1 MLSTPKPAIAM
12 LFTRATRSYA
22 LNPGVLEKIEEMR
35 MNKKALEDTV
45 AKDTLE
51 GSVSREELVEKL
63 REMRTIIEAADSLT
77 VIENDMKVIEE
88 DTKSGKNLEI
98 QNSARKVYQ
107 EFAECKELIEQQL
120 NLFVDG
126 SDDVIPEPITT
137 NEKTTESIT
146 L

>member
-1 MLSTPKPAIAM
+1 M
-12 LFTRATRSYA
+12 LFTKATRCYA
-22 LNPGVLEKIEEMR
+22 LNPGVLEMIEEIR
-35 MNKKALEDTV
+35 INKKALDDSV

-88 DTKSGKNLEI
+88 DTKSGKNLDI

-126 SDDVIPEPITT
+126 SDDVTPE
-137 NEKTTESIT
+137 
-146 L
+146 

>member
-1 MLSTPKPAIAM
+1 
-12 LFTRATRSYA
+12 
-22 LNPGVLEKIEEMR
+22 